1 MSVILCRRERVSHP
15 FFIESLGIRVGSSQE
30 LCYAFYHHPL
40 LLIDDLMGQDL
51 MDFIREELGMGATA
65 GRMEKWIRS
74 GENPDDALIM
84 FMQDCDYY
92 SSLEISR
99 FRQQLVSLRKLPTLE
114 YEKKKGDCLFGFRQ
128 YGKAID
134 IYQKILEMS
143 DHMKCDDKFLGRVWN
158 NLAVCYTR
166 IFQFGKAMDAFEK
179 AFLRLKQEKIL
190 ESMYQITCLNPGSRL
205 KDRYEAL
212 VTPEKREIWDQ
223 EIKEKEKEAENC
235 EKLKEL
241 EQLFAGDLETRMKE
255 AARQVEAWK
264 QDYRRMA

>member
-1 MSVILCRRERVSHP
+1 MESFTRQPVFPSVKRLRYECDFMRRERVSHP

-114 YEKKKGDCLFGFRQ
+114 YEKKRADCLFGFP
-128 YGKAID
+128 
-134 IYQKILEMS
+134 
-143 DHMKCDDKFLGRVWN
+143 
-158 NLAVCYTR
+158 AVRKSY
-166 IFQFGKAMDAFEK
+166 
-179 AFLRLKQEKIL
+179 
-190 ESMYQITCLNPGSRL
+190 
-205 KDRYEAL
+205 
-212 VTPEKREIWDQ
+212 
-223 EIKEKEKEAENC
+223 
-235 EKLKEL
+235 
-241 EQLFAGDLETRMKE
+241 
-255 AARQVEAWK
+255 
-264 QDYRRMA
+264 

>member
-74 GENPDDALIM
+74 GENLDDALIM

-143 DHMKCDDKFLGRVWN
+143 RQ
-158 NLAVCYTR
+158 
-166 IFQFGKAMDAFEK
+166 IFG
-179 AFLRLKQEKIL
+179 
-190 ESMYQITCLNPGSRL
+190 TG
-205 KDRYEAL
+205 
-212 VTPEKREIWDQ
+212 
-223 EIKEKEKEAENC
+223 
-235 EKLKEL
+235 L
-241 EQLFAGDLETRMKE
+241 EQPGCLLYPDLPVW
-255 AARQVEAWK
+255 QSHGCL
-264 QDYRRMA
+264 

>member
-92 SSLEISR
+92 SSLEDQ
-99 FRQQLVSLRKLPTLE
+99 FVSASSWSA
-114 YEKKKGDCLFGFRQ
+114 Y
-128 YGKAID
+128 
-134 IYQKILEMS
+134 
-143 DHMKCDDKFLGRVWN
+143 
-158 NLAVCYTR
+158 
-166 IFQFGKAMDAFEK
+166 
-179 AFLRLKQEKIL
+179 
-190 ESMYQITCLNPGSRL
+190 
-205 KDRYEAL
+205 
-212 VTPEKREIWDQ
+212 
-223 EIKEKEKEAENC
+223 ENC
-235 EKLKEL
+235 LHWNMRRKRATVCSDSGNTERPLI
-241 EQLFAGDLETRMKE
+241 FTR
-255 AARQVEAWK
+255 RSW
-264 QDYRRMA
+264 RCPII

>member
-143 DHMKCDDKFLGRVWN
+143 DHIKCDDKFLGRVWN

-190 ESMYQITCLNPGSRL
+190 ITHGRGFHWINPDHFRIVYL
-205 KDRYEAL
+205 PQVDVLTA
-212 VTPEKREIWDQ
+212 
-223 EIKEKEKEAENC
+223 AC
-235 EKLKEL
+235 EK
-241 EQLFAGDLETRMKE
+241 MKHFFE
-255 AARQVEAWK
+255 HYQQA
-264 QDYRRMA
+264 

>member
-1 MSVILCRRERVSHP
+1 
-15 FFIESLGIRVGSSQE
+15 
-30 LCYAFYHHPL
+30 
-40 LLIDDLMGQDL
+40 MGQDL

-143 DHMKCDDKFLGRVWN
+143 DHMKCDDKFWDGSGTTWLS
-158 NLAVCYTR
+158 A
-166 IFQFGKAMDAFEK
+166 I
-179 AFLRLKQEKIL
+179 
-190 ESMYQITCLNPGSRL
+190 PGSSSL
-205 KDRYEAL
+205 AKPWMPL
-212 VTPEKREIWDQ
+212 
-223 EIKEKEKEAENC
+223 
-235 EKLKEL
+235 
-241 EQLFAGDLETRMKE
+241 
-255 AARQVEAWK
+255 
-264 QDYRRMA
+264 RRRFCG

>member
-1 MSVILCRRERVSHP
+1 
-15 FFIESLGIRVGSSQE
+15 
-30 LCYAFYHHPL
+30 
-40 LLIDDLMGQDL
+40 
-51 MDFIREELGMGATA
+51 MGATA

-74 GENPDDALIM
+74 GENLDDALIM
-84 FMQDCDYY
+84 FMQNCDYY

-241 EQLFAGDLETRMKE
+241 EQLFAGDPETRMKE